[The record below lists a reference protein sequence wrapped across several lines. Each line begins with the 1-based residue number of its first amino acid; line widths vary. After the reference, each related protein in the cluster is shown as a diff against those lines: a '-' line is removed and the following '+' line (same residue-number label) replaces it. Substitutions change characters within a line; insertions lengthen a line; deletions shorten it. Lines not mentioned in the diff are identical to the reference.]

1 MFDCLIKYWK
11 NIGSKI
17 EKNSNNDKSDYI
29 HEQDKEL
36 IDSNRNKYG
45 IEPYKFHFNLFPE
58 PFNGNLKSPKIV
70 FLFLNPGYNEAD
82 KIVKVEITKDVI
94 KAFKQNYSVDDK
106 YPFFWLN
113 SNYDERNKKCT
124 NRADIKTQGNPGA
137 YYWNKLFDQKTG
149 KSFMKGLHGEY
160 EEYSGGKRIN
170 PLVNNYGEAREW
182 IAQNVC
188 DIELFPYHSEKFDP
202 KKYHSSL
209 INCASADVA
218 RCNVFLEIYKHPEV
232 LFVFM
237 RSVKLWTNGCKEW
250 EDLLNKRDFNVNTNG
265 NVIIN
270 PCPRNPSLNP
280 DKDFGGTIYDWLYK
294 HRTQL

>member
-1 MFDCLIKYWK
+1 MFDCLINYWK

-17 EKNSNNDKSDYI
+17 EQNSNKDFDYI

-36 IDSNRNKYG
+36 IDSNRNKYD

-58 PFNGNLKSPKIV
+58 PFNGNLRKPKIV

-82 KIVKVEITKDVI
+82 EKVKVKIIKDVI
-94 KAFKQNYSVDDK
+94 KAFKQNYTKNDE
-106 YPFFWLN
+106 YPFLWLN
-113 SNYDERNKKCT
+113 PNYKEFNDGHTRQEVNTKEGC
-124 NRADIKTQGNPGA
+124 NPGA

-149 KSFMKGLHGEY
+149 YSFMKNLYGKYPNL
-160 EEYSGGKRIN
+160 YSEKRIN
-170 PLVNNYGEAREW
+170 PTVKDEKEARKW

-188 DIELFPYHSEKFDP
+188 DIELFPYHSKKFH
-202 KKYHSSL
+202 YSFA
-209 INCASADVA
+209 NCKSTKIA
-218 RCNVFLEIYKHPEV
+218 RCSVFKEIKEHPEV

-250 EDLLNKRDFNVNTNG
+250 EKLLNERDFKVNTKG

-280 DKDFGGTIYDWLYK
+280 DKELGGAIFKWLIK
-294 HRTQL
+294 EGD